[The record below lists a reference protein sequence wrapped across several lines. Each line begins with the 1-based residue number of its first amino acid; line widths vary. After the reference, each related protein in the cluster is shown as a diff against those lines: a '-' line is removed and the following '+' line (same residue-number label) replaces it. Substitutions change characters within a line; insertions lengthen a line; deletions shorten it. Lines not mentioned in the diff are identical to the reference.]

1 MEIQL
6 LPDPEHF
13 AGGYAVL
20 QFTSDGSDVSVEL
33 MIRDLRKDLWLTP
46 GGWRTEQSAAG
57 VFEVIDA
64 GGGWRQIRLRPD
76 VVDQI
81 DPDSYLEIR
90 IRSGTARAIWPDSIH
105 HSPQEVSPVIFDPVD
120 RPDPVLTGKPTTD
133 DPDGSSPVPESRP
146 KPPPQPTSPKTEV
159 PEDEPKKP
167 QPKRNPL
174 LLVLLVVIV
183 MAAAA
188 YLAWQIFGQPT
199 PPEEEA
205 SSADCSEEG
214 FRGRWSD
221 SFEDQFAALGD
232 CLGEVSGTTAL
243 RVLDSGVA
251 AENPDALYI
260 YAQLYD
266 GTESTGIPVT
276 FEPNLARA
284 TEYYARAKAAGK
296 ADAAIDLE
304 RVCTEL
310 SPEEDLLHES
320 VFADYCR

>member
-1 MEIQL
+1 MDIQL
-6 LPDPEHF
+6 LPDPGHP

-20 QFTSDGSDVSVEL
+20 QFTSDGSDASVEL

-64 GGGWRQIRLRPD
+64 GGGWRQIRLGPD

-105 HSPQEVSPVIFDPVD
+105 HSPPEASSGTFDPGG
-120 RPDPVLTGKPTTD
+120 RPDPALTGKPTSGD
-133 DPDGSSPVPESRP
+133 LRVSPPEPESTPEPAP
-146 KPPPQPTSPKTEV
+146 KPTSPEPEV
-159 PEDEPKKP
+159 PKDELKTA
-167 QPKRNPL
+167 QPKRNL
-174 LLVLLVVIV
+174 FLLVLLIVIV

-188 YLAWQIFGQPT
+188 YLAWQIFDQPT
-199 PPEEEA
+199 PPEEVA
-205 SSADCSEEG
+205 GRTDCSEEG

-221 SFEDQFAALGD
+221 SFDDQFAALGD

-251 AENPDALYI
+251 AENPNALYI

-284 TEYYARAKAAGK
+284 TEYYARAKAAGN
-296 ADAAIDLE
+296 ADAATDLE

-310 SPEEDLLHES
+310 TPEEDLLHES